1 VAGRHCAKQVGSE
14 AVRQLKL
21 ETALRHGKVSV
32 LLRSKQSRTIGRDS
46 LTGRPFPDHRGS
58 QQQVFYRHAALLLS
72 TPQQLAA
79 LYRMRDEVSANPK
92 LFDPDARER
101 IDEAI
106 VRIQD
111 VLRSARSQLMTWSAE
126 QEVKAA

>member
-1 VAGRHCAKQVGSE
+1 MERLVDE
-14 AVRQLKL
+14 AQY
-21 ETALRHGKVSV
+21 V
-32 LLRSKQSRTIGRDS
+32 LAT
-46 LTGRPFPDHRGS
+46 
-58 QQQVFYRHAALLLS
+58 
-72 TPQQLAA
+72 

-106 VRIQD
+106 ARVQAVVRT
-111 VLRSARSQLMTWSAE
+111 ARSRLME